1 MQIEETSTAR
11 AEIAS
16 TGGDLSPCLCP
27 RCNWLGTD
35 DKTGDASSCPECHAK
50 ANPLR
55 QKGLDSLRTHYRLL
69 SKLGYPPA
77 FTLQQKDIERTRLEQ
92 FFQRIGA
99 PL

>member
-35 DKTGDASSCPECHAK
+35 DQTGDASSCPQCHAK